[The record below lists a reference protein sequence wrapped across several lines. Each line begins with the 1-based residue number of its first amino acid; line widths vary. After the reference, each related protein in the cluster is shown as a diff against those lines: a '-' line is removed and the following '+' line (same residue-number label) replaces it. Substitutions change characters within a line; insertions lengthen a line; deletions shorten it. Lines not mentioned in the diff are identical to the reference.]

1 MDEEVVETIPDKE
14 MVIVGQRSQT
24 VQAELTIKN
33 ICENRLAYKIRCS
46 SFKISISP
54 KIGILEPEQSC
65 KITLTRNPLQN
76 VESAKLL
83 IMTLKID
90 NSQTNPT
97 MVWATSEKL
106 PYRKRLKI
114 TLEDE

>member
-1 MDEEVVETIPDKE
+1 MDEEVIETIPDKE
-14 MVIVGQRSQT
+14 IIIFGERSQT

-33 ICENRLAYKIRCS
+33 ICKDRIAYKIRCS

-65 KITLTRNPLQN
+65 KITLTRNPVEN
-76 VESAKLL
+76 EESAKLL
-83 IMTLKID
+83 IMVLKID

-114 TLEDE
+114 MLEEE

>member
-1 MDEEVVETIPDKE
+1 MDEEIVETIPDKE
-14 MVIVGQRSQT
+14 IIIFGEHSET
-24 VQAELTIKN
+24 VQAELIIKN
-33 ICENRLAYKIRCS
+33 ICESRIAYKIRCS

-54 KIGILEPEQSC
+54 KIGILEPKESC
-65 KITLTRNPLQN
+65 TITLTRNPVQN
-76 VESAKLL
+76 EESAKLL
-83 IMTLKID
+83 IMMLKID

-114 TLEDE
+114 ILEEE